1 MGYRILVVDDEV
13 TLVNTVR
20 AYLEK
25 EGYTVRTALDG
36 QSAVRE
42 ARTFRPQ
49 ITTAIFNSA
58 RMAVTMSSWT
68 TQPNIVIYRLFP
80 YSSYACWR

>member
-25 EGYTVRTALDG
+25 EGYTVRTAQAIAGTLTSPAAVLG
-36 QSAVRE
+36 QGISEFVVIGNGLRRL
-42 ARTFRPQ
+42 RT
-49 ITTAIFNSA
+49 
-58 RMAVTMSSWT
+58 
-68 TQPNIVIYRLFP
+68 
-80 YSSYACWR
+80 